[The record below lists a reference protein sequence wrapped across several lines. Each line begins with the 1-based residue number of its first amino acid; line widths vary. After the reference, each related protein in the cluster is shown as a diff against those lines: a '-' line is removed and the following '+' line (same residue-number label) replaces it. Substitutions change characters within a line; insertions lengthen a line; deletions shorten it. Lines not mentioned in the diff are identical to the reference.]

1 MALKYMAL
9 KEDERLNEP
18 TIVFEGDP
26 VADLPVDESIKKAYR
41 KWLKENVNNYKK
53 WFRDDLKEKSVV
65 CVAQSWNDFLESMV
79 FQIEEIDEETL
90 KEMQNENKN

>member
-1 MALKYMAL
+1 MLRRKTMT
-9 KEDERLNEP
+9 EP

-53 WFRDDLKEKSVV
+53 WFRDALKEKSVV

-79 FQIEEIDEETL
+79 FQIEEIDEEFIETL
-90 KEMQNENKN
+90 NTNSEYVGEKNNG